1 MEVIDKWFA
10 IVNPISG
17 KGKGLLDWPMV
28 SKLLRDNGIMP
39 DFVFTEHR
47 YHAIEL
53 TVEAISKGYRRIM
66 AVGGDGTMHEVVNGI
81 FIQKAVPTTDILV
94 AAISVG
100 TGNDWT
106 RMYGIPRQY
115 AEAIQAI
122 VKGHSILQDVA
133 VASYYESLYN
143 QHRYVAN
150 NAGCGLDAVVNRRCF
165 RMKER
170 GYRGR
175 LLYLWSLVQSVFTYR
190 STRMKIWV
198 DDRLVWN
205 SNALSAT
212 FGIGKYNG
220 GGMMQLPYAEPDD
233 GLLDLTVIGR
243 LSRLEIVRHAHAL
256 FNGKIYEVKK
266 VRHWQGRKIRIES
279 VPTVE
284 FEIDGE
290 PSGEQPIDVEI
301 LEKAIHI
308 IVSEQFIRQRE
319 KSAAKQISK
328 D

>member
-1 MEVIDKWFA
+1 MEIIDKWFA
-10 IVNPISG
+10 IVNPVSG
-17 KGKGLLDWPMV
+17 RGKGLSDWPMI
-28 SKLLRDNGIMP
+28 SKLLRDRGIMP

-53 TVEAISKGYRRIM
+53 TVEAIGKGYRKIM

-81 FIQKAVPTTDILV
+81 FIQKSVPTTDVLV

-122 VKGHSILQDVA
+122 IKGNSILQDVA
-133 VASYYESLYN
+133 LASYYESRFN

-165 RMKER
+165 AMKSK

-175 LLYLWSLVQSVFTYR
+175 LLYMWSLVRSVFTYR
-190 STRMKIWV
+190 STPMKIWV
-198 DDRLVWN
+198 DGELVVN
-205 SNALSAT
+205 SNVLSAT

-220 GGMMQLPYAEPDD
+220 GGMMQLPFAIADD

-243 LSRLEIVRHAHAL
+243 LSRLAVVRHAGAL
-256 FNGKIYEVKK
+256 FNGRIYDIKKINHF
-266 VRHWQGRKIRIES
+266 RGRTIRIQS
-279 VPTVE
+279 NPSVE

-290 PSGEQPIDVEI
+290 PCGEQPIEVEI
-301 LEKAIHI
+301 REQAIRI
-308 IVSEQFIRQRE
+308 IVSEQYLKERE
-319 KSAAKQISK
+319 KAKQ
-328 D
+328 